1 MILNISINPNEIKY
15 IQRMQVNTDSFLPYT
30 AAYIDAGTYCTNVRL
45 DNGIEFSAPHNSL
58 HHNLHMGKFN
68 SLADNIECVFGR
80 NHNYKKIN
88 TGALDLFFQ
97 GNQISVADSDTD
109 FTQKGTIII
118 QNDVW
123 IGSNVTIM
131 PGVVIRNGAVI
142 ARNSHVV
149 SDVPPYA
156 IVGGNPA
163 KIIGYRFSPKQIE
176 KLQKIAWW
184 NWDTSKLLDNAHSFS
199 YDIDLFC
206 DEFYPTAEEEYKKL
220 IQERDDQ
227 TDTYFCFVDYYE
239 NYSCFSF
246 VLEAFLDKFIG
257 DSHKKLILYIQEQE
271 HIPPINPQVY
281 NSLNSVV
288 DELTKD
294 INIKCSIEIQKG
306 SKEDTVSSFI
316 NASHYIVSRTYDTV
330 YFSCLADLLGI
341 DVISGVDSKI
351 AF

>member
-1 MILNISINPNEIKY
+1 MILNISINPNEITD

-30 AAYIDAGTYCTNVRL
+30 AAYIDAGTYCTNVKL
-45 DNGIEFSAPHNSL
+45 DNGIEFSAPHNCL
-58 HHNLHMGKFN
+58 HHNLHIGKFN

-88 TGALDLFFQ
+88 TGALDLFLKR
-97 GNQISVADSDTD
+97 NNTSIPDSDTD

-163 KIIGYRFSPKQIE
+163 KIIGYRFSSEQIK

-184 NWDTSKLLDNAHSFS
+184 NWDTQKLLENAPSFAD
-199 YDIDLFC
+199 DIDIFC
-206 DEFYPTAEEEYKKL
+206 NKYYLSADEDFKQL
-220 IQERDDQ
+220 IQKRNTQ
-227 TDTYFCFVDYYE
+227 TDTYGNTKSGIYRYA
-239 NYSCFSF
+239 S
-246 VLEAFLDKFIG
+246 A
-257 DSHKKLILYIQEQE
+257 LYRCG
-271 HIPPINPQVY
+271 
-281 NSLNSVV
+281 
-288 DELTKD
+288 T
-294 INIKCSIEIQKG
+294 
-306 SKEDTVSSFI
+306 
-316 NASHYIVSRTYDTV
+316 R
-330 YFSCLADLLGI
+330 
-341 DVISGVDSKI
+341 
-351 AF
+351 